1 MILIKNEF
9 LRITLMQILLISM
22 ALMKILL
29 IWHSRVFI
37 FLAKIILNSQF
48 LKTQAPSLQGFK
60 DV

>member
-1 MILIKNEF
+1 
-9 LRITLMQILLISM
+9 MQILLISM